1 MEFETLRMQI
11 ADFQGSHTVRIKE
24 VDGEVRVRVLR
35 KILKLLDG
43 MPDTRVQGRITYPLG
58 DLVLMLFLATLA
70 GSDSCLGAADFWM
83 HNARLYKRLFSVLGY
98 RYDIVRDLRIPAEAG
113 FDGLPHL
120 LGVGYHDAACFTGDA
135 HAPLK
140 AVA

>member
-24 VDGEVRVRVLR
+24 VDGEGRVRVLR
-35 KILKLLDG
+35 KILKLLGG

-70 GSDSCLGAADFWM
+70 GSDSCLGAA
-83 HNARLYKRLFSVLGY
+83 
-98 RYDIVRDLRIPAEAG
+98 
-113 FDGLPHL
+113 
-120 LGVGYHDAACFTGDA
+120 CF
-135 HAPLK
+135 
-140 AVA
+140 

>member
-24 VDGEVRVRVLR
+24 VDGEVRVLR

-83 HNARLYKRLFSVLGY
+83 HNARLYKRLFGREAVPSHDTLRRVLAIIRPG
-98 RYDIVRDLRIPAEAG
+98 DLN
-113 FDGLPHL
+113 GLL
-120 LGVGYHDAACFTGDA
+120 VGV
-135 HAPLK
+135 PLSTSQK
-140 AVA
+140 AIITDLFCS